1 MALFYNNTQV
11 STTQNVYLN
20 SQASNQVFYN
30 NSLVWKRTFGGFPGR
45 TWEHYTNLTDGG
57 SGYSA
62 ESRQTDA
69 VLVLNGG
76 YNGSSA
82 QCLLYTDFTP
92 WNTLTI
98 NVNDGS
104 CSYAQFR
111 FGVSN
116 GIVNLYGN
124 NQVKAWENNSIVSWS
139 PIGSKSLDVSS
150 VTGNKY
156 IFIYLYSGSTV
167 AANWC
172 HINSVVLS

>member
-1 MALFYNNTQV
+1 M
-11 STTQNVYLN
+11 
-20 SQASNQVFYN
+20 
-30 NSLVWKRTFGGFPGR
+30 
-45 TWEHYTNLTDGG
+45 
-57 SGYSA
+57 
-62 ESRQTDA
+62 
-69 VLVLNGG
+69 
-76 YNGSSA
+76 
-82 QCLLYTDFTP
+82 LYTDFTP